1 MASRYGRTYSRKQ
14 QSPGAPS
21 RFDELLGSKT
31 SPEAGGWRERAL
43 DAFTDDETS
52 TPSAATALATAV
64 PAKRRRLDSGDSDS
78 CEASVAEAACRPKS
92 RRGRGGGQPAATGGA
107 AASAAAAAATPTA
120 SGRGKAEQ
128 KHEAK
133 VPGRG
138 RGAGVH
144 AAKAAA
150 APCGSKAERG
160 GAGGGVQAAKPSG
173 EARLK
178 PQPKAAEPSNGGTQ
192 GAGDNPGA
200 RKNSRF
206 SCMKDIFDS
215 DEENENQNGLLSWTD
230 KYPKALSGKGKLWHA
245 GKGITVDAKKDE
257 SPIEKD
263 RPVDDVEMTD
273 ELALEPDSQTV
284 TEQKPPAISHE
295 RPSKTLDHTKNQFD
309 AARQEK
315 DSSCN
320 HVSVALKSTN
330 VPEHNATNSTRCKV
344 SKLEAEQNLADGEAE
359 TNLSSESKGTAKRG
373 KESSNTSQTNLKEPP
388 EKLSKKPHAGELV
401 KTVTKGTKGSNDKGS
416 TAGKRK
422 PKPDNFAQ
430 GANADTEKAPAA
442 SSAPPKAAETAV
454 EPDEDLSF
462 RASSCRTYSR
472 PGRKSDSP
480 VDGLLGDSKLPPQ
493 SQKDLTWNPQVEVAF
508 PKACASRDP
517 ITLPNSFFSPTG
529 VTLQEVGEPPK
540 PSTATAPPVVAVD
553 SALAVRKAS
562 AGAAGSGAGG
572 PASVRGG
579 CAAAG
584 GARRPSGRG
593 GSSSKRQAKLE
604 MFGFED
610 DSDGEEG
617 GSSEGAAPCAAYKI
631 KYFGF
636 DEMVEEEG
644 EDIPAVEVKARGG
657 AGDWWCSSTDAT
669 GEASSTV
676 ATSQDSL
683 QSSQE
688 STTSRDTDILESGS
702 EEGAWSACSRSGSIA
717 KHNAERKNED
727 GKKLIF
733 HSPKKPLGKAVYN
746 ARHWNHPEEEM
757 KAPRLDRASSAPA
770 SVGRERERERE
781 KEHERG
787 ERKVLG
793 ELESRREGDARPGKD
808 GERRADAASPEGS
821 TRRGEEKQHP
831 AEVTAAQGNAEQE
844 GTAPSGETEQGE
856 RSVFKEPPPP
866 PPARLR
872 RIACPSQDSDE
883 GVSSLKCHKEDKELY
898 TVVRQVKH
906 FNEVLEFGETQEYTD
921 DVEYL
926 MSGLKPR
933 QPLSTRCL
941 SVISL
946 AMKCAMPGFRMHLRA
961 HGQVAKV
968 FKLLID
974 AQENQN
980 LALCTAAL
988 MYVLSRDRLNMDL
1001 DRGCLELLIRLLEM
1015 EGGGAGGTAEEDAGG
1030 RKGAV
1035 VGAGGAAAA
1044 RAADIREGDRL
1055 RERIR
1060 KLCEKVHNRHLDLEN
1075 MTTGHLA
1082 METLLSLTSR
1092 RAGDWFKEELRLLGG
1107 LDHIVDK
1114 VADCAEKLR
1123 SADRGAEEK
1132 LVDSLRGAER
1142 CLRVLESVTVHNPEN
1157 QGYLIAYQDSQ
1168 LIVSTARVL
1177 GLCEVLLLRKERA
1190 ETRNEE
1196 GTVNNAGAEWSPLLK
1211 ALEGC
1216 LRASFG
1222 VLLNLTHDN
1231 EWGSTKAG
1239 EQDRLVGSV
1248 LGCVLHVPSL
1258 LPAEQRFDIRV
1269 LGLALLVNLVELSAR
1284 NRQCLVAMETEG
1296 VSADSSCIADT
1307 GPGCCVPALE
1317 ALVQL
1322 YLQREHAAQLAETQT
1337 DDIIKGAMKTA
1348 ASSQPGGAAAPAAE
1362 GATTSSA
1369 SLPSS
1374 TTTATTQQE
1383 QQQQLELL
1391 QQQQQQT
1398 QQQKQQ
1404 HRGSDPDG
1412 EWHESESG
1420 LEWVEASP
1428 EPGRTGRPGDI
1439 RSAKQAAA
1447 AAEEEE
1453 MDTLKKA
1460 LAQAGKHMED
1470 CIVAS
1475 YTALVLGCL
1484 CHESPTTVQTIR
1496 ECLPKGDFSSM
1507 TEMLQK
1513 FLCFMNLTS
1522 TVGTTGQKSIARVIE
1537 CLERC

>member
-21 RFDELLGSKT
+21 RFDELLGSKV
-31 SPEAGGWRERAL
+31 SPEAGGWRER
-43 DAFTDDETS
+43 
-52 TPSAATALATAV
+52 
-64 PAKRRRLDSGDSDS
+64 
-78 CEASVAEAACRPKS
+78 
-92 RRGRGGGQPAATGGA
+92 
-107 AASAAAAAATPTA
+107 
-120 SGRGKAEQ
+120 
-128 KHEAK
+128 
-133 VPGRG
+133 
-138 RGAGVH
+138 
-144 AAKAAA
+144 
-150 APCGSKAERG
+150 
-160 GAGGGVQAAKPSG
+160 
-173 EARLK
+173 
-178 PQPKAAEPSNGGTQ
+178 
-192 GAGDNPGA
+192 
-200 RKNSRF
+200 
-206 SCMKDIFDS
+206 
-215 DEENENQNGLLSWTD
+215 
-230 KYPKALSGKGKLWHA
+230 
-245 GKGITVDAKKDE
+245 KGITVDAKKDE

-263 RPVDDVEMTD
+263 RPVDDMEMTD

-295 RPSKTLDHTKNQFD
+295 RPSKTLDHTKNLLD

-344 SKLEAEQNLADGEAE
+344 PKLEAEQNLADGESE

-388 EKLSKKPHAGELV
+388 EKPSKKPHAGEVV

-416 TAGKRK
+416 TAGKQK

-442 SSAPPKAAETAV
+442 SSAPPKAAEAAV

-462 RASSCRTYSR
+462 RASSCRTYGR
-472 PGRKSDSP
+472 AGRKSDSP
-480 VDGLLGDSKLPPQ
+480 VDGLLGDPKLPPQ

-529 VTLQEVGEPPK
+529 VTLQDVGEPPK
-540 PSTATAPPVVAVD
+540 PSTAT
-553 SALAVRKAS
+553 
-562 AGAAGSGAGG
+562 GAAGSGAGG
-572 PASVRGG
+572 PASVRGVG
-579 CAAAG
+579 TAAG

-644 EDIPAVEVKARGG
+644 EDTPTVEVKARGG

-669 GEASSTV
+669 EEASSTV
-676 ATSQDSL
+676 AASQDSL

-688 STTSRDTDILESGS
+688 STTSRDTGS
-702 EEGAWSACSRSGSIA
+702 CLCSIEEGAWSACSRSGSIS

-727 GKKLIF
+727 SKKLIF

-757 KAPRLDRASSAPA
+757 KAPRLDRASSAP
-770 SVGRERERERE
+770 VGT
-781 KEHERG
+781 
-787 ERKVLG
+787 V
-793 ELESRREGDARPGKD
+793 
-808 GERRADAASPEGS
+808 
-821 TRRGEEKQHP
+821 
-831 AEVTAAQGNAEQE
+831 
-844 GTAPSGETEQGE
+844 PSGGKTEQGE
-856 RSVFKEPPPP
+856 GSVFKEPPPP

-872 RIACPSQDSDE
+872 RIAWPSQDSDE

-1035 VGAGGAAAA
+1035 AGAGGAAAAAA

-1123 SADRGAEEK
+1123 SADRAAEEK

-1307 GPGCCVPALE
+1307 GTGCCVPALE

-1383 QQQQLELL
+1383 QQQLEL
-1391 QQQQQQT
+1391 QQQQT
-1398 QQQKQQ
+1398 QQQKQP
-1404 HRGSDPDG
+1404 HRGNDPDG

>member
-1 MASRYGRTYSRKQ
+1 
-14 QSPGAPS
+14 
-21 RFDELLGSKT
+21 
-31 SPEAGGWRERAL
+31 
-43 DAFTDDETS
+43 
-52 TPSAATALATAV
+52 
-64 PAKRRRLDSGDSDS
+64 
-78 CEASVAEAACRPKS
+78 
-92 RRGRGGGQPAATGGA
+92 
-107 AASAAAAAATPTA
+107 
-120 SGRGKAEQ
+120 
-128 KHEAK
+128 
-133 VPGRG
+133 
-138 RGAGVH
+138 
-144 AAKAAA
+144 
-150 APCGSKAERG
+150 
-160 GAGGGVQAAKPSG
+160 
-173 EARLK
+173 
-178 PQPKAAEPSNGGTQ
+178 
-192 GAGDNPGA
+192 
-200 RKNSRF
+200 
-206 SCMKDIFDS
+206 
-215 DEENENQNGLLSWTD
+215 
-230 KYPKALSGKGKLWHA
+230 
-245 GKGITVDAKKDE
+245 
-257 SPIEKD
+257 
-263 RPVDDVEMTD
+263 
-273 ELALEPDSQTV
+273 
-284 TEQKPPAISHE
+284 
-295 RPSKTLDHTKNQFD
+295 
-309 AARQEK
+309 
-315 DSSCN
+315 
-320 HVSVALKSTN
+320 
-330 VPEHNATNSTRCKV
+330 
-344 SKLEAEQNLADGEAE
+344 
-359 TNLSSESKGTAKRG
+359 
-373 KESSNTSQTNLKEPP
+373 
-388 EKLSKKPHAGELV
+388 
-401 KTVTKGTKGSNDKGS
+401 
-416 TAGKRK
+416 
-422 PKPDNFAQ
+422 
-430 GANADTEKAPAA
+430 
-442 SSAPPKAAETAV
+442 
-454 EPDEDLSF
+454 
-462 RASSCRTYSR
+462 
-472 PGRKSDSP
+472 
-480 VDGLLGDSKLPPQ
+480 
-493 SQKDLTWNPQVEVAF
+493 
-508 PKACASRDP
+508 
-517 ITLPNSFFSPTG
+517 
-529 VTLQEVGEPPK
+529 
-540 PSTATAPPVVAVD
+540 
-553 SALAVRKAS
+553 
-562 AGAAGSGAGG
+562 
-572 PASVRGG
+572 
-579 CAAAG
+579 
-584 GARRPSGRG
+584 
-593 GSSSKRQAKLE
+593 SSSKRQAKLE

-644 EDIPAVEVKARGG
+644 EDIPAVEYKAMLGRKMKGPG
-657 AGDWWCSSTDAT
+657 PSPTIPR
-669 GEASSTV
+669 
-676 ATSQDSL
+676 SQDSL

-688 STTSRDTDILESGS
+688 STTSRDTESGS

-733 HSPKKPLGKAVYN
+733 HSPKKAVYN

-757 KAPRLDRASSAPA
+757 KAPRLDRASSAP
-770 SVGRERERERE
+770 
-781 KEHERG
+781 
-787 ERKVLG
+787 
-793 ELESRREGDARPGKD
+793 
-808 GERRADAASPEGS
+808 
-821 TRRGEEKQHP
+821 
-831 AEVTAAQGNAEQE
+831 E

-921 DVEYL
+921 DVKYL

-1015 EGGGAGGTAEEDAGG
+1015 EGGGAG
-1030 RKGAV
+1030 
-1035 VGAGGAAAA
+1035 A

-1168 LIVSTARVL
+1168 LIVSTARNGAHYCNALIQQQLYIKSPSVGGHQQPL
-1177 GLCEVLLLRKERA
+1177 PKQPC
-1190 ETRNEE
+1190 NEYT
-1196 GTVNNAGAEWSPLLK
+1196 GK

-1348 ASSQPGGAAAPAAE
+1348 ASS
-1362 GATTSSA
+1362 
-1369 SLPSS
+1369 
-1374 TTTATTQQE
+1374 
-1383 QQQQLELL
+1383 
-1391 QQQQQQT
+1391 
-1398 QQQKQQ
+1398 
-1404 HRGSDPDG
+1404 DG

>member
-1 MASRYGRTYSRKQ
+1 
-14 QSPGAPS
+14 
-21 RFDELLGSKT
+21 
-31 SPEAGGWRERAL
+31 
-43 DAFTDDETS
+43 
-52 TPSAATALATAV
+52 
-64 PAKRRRLDSGDSDS
+64 
-78 CEASVAEAACRPKS
+78 
-92 RRGRGGGQPAATGGA
+92 
-107 AASAAAAAATPTA
+107 
-120 SGRGKAEQ
+120 
-128 KHEAK
+128 
-133 VPGRG
+133 
-138 RGAGVH
+138 
-144 AAKAAA
+144 
-150 APCGSKAERG
+150 
-160 GAGGGVQAAKPSG
+160 
-173 EARLK
+173 
-178 PQPKAAEPSNGGTQ
+178 
-192 GAGDNPGA
+192 
-200 RKNSRF
+200 
-206 SCMKDIFDS
+206 
-215 DEENENQNGLLSWTD
+215 
-230 KYPKALSGKGKLWHA
+230 
-245 GKGITVDAKKDE
+245 
-257 SPIEKD
+257 
-263 RPVDDVEMTD
+263 
-273 ELALEPDSQTV
+273 
-284 TEQKPPAISHE
+284 
-295 RPSKTLDHTKNQFD
+295 
-309 AARQEK
+309 
-315 DSSCN
+315 
-320 HVSVALKSTN
+320 
-330 VPEHNATNSTRCKV
+330 
-344 SKLEAEQNLADGEAE
+344 
-359 TNLSSESKGTAKRG
+359 
-373 KESSNTSQTNLKEPP
+373 
-388 EKLSKKPHAGELV
+388 
-401 KTVTKGTKGSNDKGS
+401 
-416 TAGKRK
+416 
-422 PKPDNFAQ
+422 
-430 GANADTEKAPAA
+430 
-442 SSAPPKAAETAV
+442 
-454 EPDEDLSF
+454 
-462 RASSCRTYSR
+462 
-472 PGRKSDSP
+472 
-480 VDGLLGDSKLPPQ
+480 
-493 SQKDLTWNPQVEVAF
+493 
-508 PKACASRDP
+508 
-517 ITLPNSFFSPTG
+517 
-529 VTLQEVGEPPK
+529 
-540 PSTATAPPVVAVD
+540 
-553 SALAVRKAS
+553 
-562 AGAAGSGAGG
+562 
-572 PASVRGG
+572 
-579 CAAAG
+579 
-584 GARRPSGRG
+584 
-593 GSSSKRQAKLE
+593 SSSKRQAKLE

-644 EDIPAVEVKARGG
+644 EDIPAVEVREESLRKKMK
-657 AGDWWCSSTDAT
+657 CSTDAT

-683 QSSQE
+683 QSSQ
-688 STTSRDTDILESGS
+688 TILESGS

-757 KAPRLDRASSAPA
+757 KAPRLDRASSAP
-770 SVGRERERERE
+770 
-781 KEHERG
+781 
-787 ERKVLG
+787 
-793 ELESRREGDARPGKD
+793 
-808 GERRADAASPEGS
+808 
-821 TRRGEEKQHP
+821 
-831 AEVTAAQGNAEQE
+831 GNAEQE

-921 DVEYL
+921 DVKYL

-1015 EGGGAGGTAEEDAGG
+1015 EGGGAG
-1030 RKGAV
+1030 
-1035 VGAGGAAAA
+1035 
-1044 RAADIREGDRL
+1044 ADIREGDRL

-1284 NRQCLVAMETEG
+1284 NRQCLVAMESTARFLSHAARVVYFCG
-1296 VSADSSCIADT
+1296 SMGTFVARID
-1307 GPGCCVPALE
+1307 ALIQNTHRT
-1317 ALVQL
+1317 LPLSRLFLSPVCTQL

-1348 ASSQPGGAAAPAAE
+1348 ASS
-1362 GATTSSA
+1362 
-1369 SLPSS
+1369 
-1374 TTTATTQQE
+1374 
-1383 QQQQLELL
+1383 
-1391 QQQQQQT
+1391 
-1398 QQQKQQ
+1398 
-1404 HRGSDPDG
+1404 HG

-1428 EPGRTGRPGDI
+1428 EPGRTGRPGD
-1439 RSAKQAAA
+1439 
-1447 AAEEEE
+1447 
-1453 MDTLKKA
+1453 
-1460 LAQAGKHMED
+1460 
-1470 CIVAS
+1470 
-1475 YTALVLGCL
+1475 
-1484 CHESPTTVQTIR
+1484 
-1496 ECLPKGDFSSM
+1496 
-1507 TEMLQK
+1507 
-1513 FLCFMNLTS
+1513 
-1522 TVGTTGQKSIARVIE
+1522 
-1537 CLERC
+1537 